1 MCVTQAV
8 AAPRLLACIAEEGQ
22 IMIITGPVRD
32 ATLICGLTVGR
43 AENEKIT
50 GRK

>member
-1 MCVTQAV
+1 VCVTQAV
-8 AAPRLLACIAEEGQ
+8 AALACSHVAEEGQ

-32 ATLICGLTVGR
+32 ASLICGLTVGR
-43 AENEKIT
+43 AVNEKIT